1 MILVRNTPR
10 LLKFSMGFCCLNLLS
25 AVSQVAH
32 LHSLESERNH
42 SNLERTWELP
52 QVRQCGAWM
61 PRSCVGVHHEIPRR
75 LVIRLLSKKTFHR
88 FKNSGLTSTIITTSP
103 KFGIYCRTS
112 STLMSL
118 GRDFYSVRCQG
129 MKLCITQG
137 GSQPCI
143 GTQVASLRCS
153 GRVEHLQVRFLI
165 LKIWGRC
172 HDFKGTT
179 SSRFWGC
186 SENSPLTGRFRPG
199 RFTDEDQADFAHKQA
214 TVSHNAPKV
223 GDSVGHQVNP

>member
-1 MILVRNTPR
+1 M
-10 LLKFSMGFCCLNLLS
+10 NLLFFGNTQRGRVTAKKS

-165 LKIWGRC
+165 LKIWGS
-172 HDFKGTT
+172 GA
-179 SSRFWGC
+179 
-186 SENSPLTGRFRPG
+186 
-199 RFTDEDQADFAHKQA
+199 QADAMSFWVQM
-214 TVSHNAPKV
+214 P
-223 GDSVGHQVNP
+223 